1 MLPTPLLFSYK
12 RGAQLYPR
20 FLRSDQ
26 HPWAEQV
33 LTVITEHQHR
43 PRGELQA
50 ALRALEGDSPDYR
63 IVRGF
68 AHLALNAAEFTL
80 ATGELEPETLRRE
93 VFTLAAEQG
102 SYGESQAQQVLEAVA
117 PRYQLEAET
126 LREALYADL
135 PENHRLTALPD
146 FTPERL
152 IDRYNLAQAQG
163 LLYSALYLRLIAHR
177 NVPGEY
183 RRLFQH
189 LKFHGLM
196 YAVEG
201 NLDDGYQIYVDG
213 PASLFKQTRKYGLQM
228 AVFLPALLRVSRW
241 QMEAVLQRDGQEL
254 SYRLDSQSPLKPLT
268 APPPAYDS
276 LLEESFARRWEKLG
290 TPWTLEREVEIVD
303 LKGTVFVPDFAL
315 RHVDG
320 RVIHIEIMGFWHPDY
335 LRRKL
340 DKLRRAAM
348 PNLIVAV
355 SERLNAGADDFRDI
369 PGPVIFFKGKLEP
382 RQVLAVL
389 ESLSTCKHSSPPF
402 EKGGP
407 GGITHGQRGT
417 NLSSPPFA
425 KEGD

>member
-1 MLPTPLLFSYK
+1 MLPSELLFSSK
-12 RGAQLYPR
+12 RGSQVYPR
-20 FLRSDQ
+20 FLKREQ
-26 HPWAEQV
+26 HLWAEQV
-33 LTVITEHQHR
+33 LDLIHQYQHR
-43 PRGELQA
+43 ARGELQA

-80 ATGELEPETLRRE
+80 ATGDLEPETLRRE
-93 VFTLAAEQG
+93 AFARAAERG
-102 SYGESQAQQVLEAVA
+102 GYGETQAREVLESLA
-117 PRYQLEAET
+117 PRYQLEADA

-135 PENHRLTALPD
+135 PENHLLTVLPD
-146 FTPERL
+146 FTPDKL
-152 IDRYNLAQAQG
+152 VDRYNLAQAQG
-163 LLYSALYLRLIAHR
+163 VLYAALYLRLTAHR

-201 NLDDGYQIYVDG
+201 HLDDGYQIYVDG

-228 AVFLPALLRVSRW
+228 AMFLPALLRVSRW
-241 QMEAVLQRDGQEL
+241 ELEAVVQRDGQEL
-254 SYRLDSQSPLKPLT
+254 SYRLDSQSPLRALQD
-268 APPPAYDS
+268 PPPAYDS
-276 LLEESFARRWEKLG
+276 LLEERFAVRWGKLG
-290 TPWTLEREVEIVD
+290 TAWTLEREVEIVD

-315 RHVDG
+315 RHTDG
-320 RVIHIEIMGFWHPDY
+320 RIAHVEIMGFWHPDY

-348 PNLIVAV
+348 PDLIVAV
-355 SERLNAGADDFRDI
+355 SERLNVGADDFRDV

-389 ESLSTCKHSSPPF
+389 EPSGTCV
-402 EKGGP
+402 
-407 GGITHGQRGT
+407 
-417 NLSSPPFA
+417 
-425 KEGD
+425 

>member
-1 MLPTPLLFSYK
+1 MLPSDLLFSHQ
-12 RGAQLYPR
+12 RGGQIYPH
-20 FLRSDQ
+20 FLR
-26 HPWAEQV
+26 PEQRIWSERV
-33 LTVITEHQHR
+33 LTVIQEHQHR
-43 PRGELQA
+43 TRGELQA

-68 AHLALNAAEFTL
+68 AHLALNAAEFVL
-80 ATGELEPETLRRE
+80 ATGELEPEALRQE
-93 VFTLAAEQG
+93 LFTLAAERG
-102 SYGESQAQQVLEAVA
+102 RYGETQAQEVLESVA
-117 PRYQLEAET
+117 PRYQLETET

-135 PENHRLTALPD
+135 PENHLLAALPD

-152 IDRYNLAQAQG
+152 VDRYNLAQAQG
-163 LLYSALYLRLIAHR
+163 LLYSALHLRLTAHR

-201 NLDDGYQIYVDG
+201 HLDDGYQIYVDG

-241 QMEAVLQRDGQEL
+241 EMEAVLQRDEREIR
-254 SYRLDSQSPLKPLT
+254 YRLDSQSPLKPLT
-268 APPPAYDS
+268 PPPPAYDS
-276 LLEESFARRWEKLG
+276 LLEERFVHRWEKLE

-315 RHVDG
+315 RHPDG
-320 RVIHIEIMGFWHPDY
+320 RIAHVEIMGFWHPDY

-348 PNLIVAV
+348 PDLIVAV
-355 SERLNAGADDFRDI
+355 SERLNVGAEDFRDI
-369 PGPVIFFKGKLEP
+369 PGPLLFFKGKLEP
-382 RQVLAVL
+382 RAVLACL
-389 ESLSTCKHSSPPF
+389 ESMS
-402 EKGGP
+402 
-407 GGITHGQRGT
+407 
-417 NLSSPPFA
+417 
-425 KEGD
+425 

>member
-1 MLPTPLLFSYK
+1 MLPSDLLFSHK
-12 RGAQLYPR
+12 RGAQVYPR
-20 FLRSDQ
+20 FLRREQ
-26 HPWAEQV
+26 YVWAEQV
-33 LTVITEHQHR
+33 LSLIREHQHR
-43 PRGELQA
+43 ARGELQA

-93 VFTLAAEQG
+93 VFTLATERG
-102 SYGESQAQQVLEAVA
+102 VYGETQAREVLEAVA

-135 PENHRLTALPD
+135 PENHLLTALPD
-146 FTPERL
+146 FTPDQL
-152 IDRYNLAQAQG
+152 VDRYNLAQAQG
-163 LLYSALYLRLIAHR
+163 LLYAALCLRLTAHR

-228 AVFLPALLRVSRW
+228 ALFLPALLRVSRW
-241 QMEAVLQRDGQEL
+241 EMEAVLQRDGQEL
-254 SYRLDSQSPLKPLT
+254 SYRLDAQSPLKPLT
-268 APPPAYDS
+268 AAPPAYDS

-290 TPWTLEREVEIVD
+290 TPWALEREVEIVD

-315 RHVDG
+315 RHPDG
-320 RVIHIEIMGFWHPDY
+320 RVAHVEIMGFWHPDY

-348 PNLIVAV
+348 PNLVVAV
-355 SERLNAGADDFRDI
+355 SERLNVGADDFRDI
-369 PGPVIFFKGKLEP
+369 PGPVLFFKGKLEP
-382 RQVLAVL
+382 RAVL
-389 ESLSTCKHSSPPF
+389 DALEQLP
-402 EKGGP
+402 
-407 GGITHGQRGT
+407 R
-417 NLSSPPFA
+417 
-425 KEGD
+425 

>member
-1 MLPTPLLFSYK
+1 
-12 RGAQLYPR
+12 
-20 FLRSDQ
+20 
-26 HPWAEQV
+26 
-33 LTVITEHQHR
+33 
-43 PRGELQA
+43 
-50 ALRALEGDSPDYR
+50 LRALEGDSPDYR

-93 VFTLAAEQG
+93 VFTLAAERG
-102 SYGESQAQQVLEAVA
+102 GYGETQAREVLEAIA

-135 PENHRLTALPD
+135 PENHLLTALPD
-146 FTPERL
+146 FAPEQL
-152 IDRYNLAQAQG
+152 VDRYNLAQAQG
-163 LLYSALYLRLIAHR
+163 LLYSALCLRLTAHR

-228 AVFLPALLRVSRW
+228 AIFLPALLRVSRW
-241 QMEAVLQRDGQEL
+241 EMEAVLRRDDRDI
-254 SYRLDSQSPLKPLT
+254 SYRVDSQSPLKPLT
-268 APPPAYDS
+268 AAPPAYDS
-276 LLEESFARRWEKLG
+276 LLEEHFARRWEKLD
-290 TPWTLEREVEIVD
+290 TPWILEREVEIVD

-315 RHVDG
+315 RHPDG
-320 RVIHIEIMGFWHPDY
+320 RVAHVEIMGFWHPDY

-348 PNLIVAV
+348 PDLIVAV
-355 SERLNAGADDFRDI
+355 SERLNVGADDFRDV
-369 PGPVIFFKGKLEP
+369 PGPVLFFKGKLEP
-382 RQVLAVL
+382 RAVL
-389 ESLSTCKHSSPPF
+389 ECLKRLP
-402 EKGGP
+402 
-407 GGITHGQRGT
+407 
-417 NLSSPPFA
+417 
-425 KEGD
+425 

>member
-1 MLPTPLLFSYK
+1 MLPSDLLFSRR
-12 RGAQLYPR
+12 RGAEVYPR
-20 FLRSDQ
+20 FLSRDQ
-26 HPWAEQV
+26 QVWAEQV
-33 LTVITEHQHR
+33 LNLIRDHQHR
-43 PRGELQA
+43 SRGELQA

-68 AHLALNAAEFTL
+68 AHLALNTAEFTL
-80 ATGELEPETLRRE
+80 ATGDLQPELLRRE
-93 VFTLAAEQG
+93 LFTLAAERG
-102 SYGESQAQQVLEAVA
+102 GYGETQAQAVLEAVA

-135 PENHRLTALPD
+135 PENHRLTVLPE

-163 LLYSALYLRLIAHR
+163 LLYSALHLRLTAHR

-183 RRLFQH
+183 RRLFRH

-201 NLDDGYQIYVDG
+201 HLDDGYQIYVDG

-228 AVFLPALLRVSRW
+228 AMFLPALLRVSRW
-241 QMEAVLQRDGQEL
+241 AMEAVLQRDGLEL
-254 SYRLDSQSPLKPLT
+254 RYQIDSQSPLRSLD

-276 LLEESFARRWEKLG
+276 LLEERFATRWDKLG
-290 TPWTLEREVEIVD
+290 TPWTLEREVAIVD

-315 RHVDG
+315 RHPDG
-320 RVIHIEIMGFWHPDY
+320 RVAHIEIMGFWHPDY

-348 PNLIVAV
+348 PDLIVAV
-355 SERLNAGADDFRDI
+355 SERLNVGAADFQDI
-369 PGPVIFFKGKLEP
+369 PGPVLFFKGQLEP
-382 RQVLAVL
+382 RQVLAAL
-389 ESLSTCKHSSPPF
+389 DALGATSA
-402 EKGGP
+402 G
-407 GGITHGQRGT
+407 
-417 NLSSPPFA
+417 
-425 KEGD
+425 

>member
-1 MLPTPLLFSYK
+1 MLPSDLLFSHK
-12 RGAQLYPR
+12 RGAQIYPR
-20 FLRSDQ
+20 FLRPEQ
-26 HPWAEQV
+26 CVWAERV
-33 LTVITEHQHR
+33 LATIREHQHR
-43 PRGELQA
+43 TRGELQA

-93 VFTLAAEQG
+93 VFTLAAERG
-102 SYGESQAQQVLEAVA
+102 GYGETQAREVLEAIA

-135 PENHRLTALPD
+135 PENHLLTALPD
-146 FTPERL
+146 FAPEQL
-152 IDRYNLAQAQG
+152 VDRYNLAQAQG
-163 LLYSALYLRLIAHR
+163 LLYSALCLRLTAHR

-228 AVFLPALLRVSRW
+228 AIFLPALLRVSRW
-241 QMEAVLQRDGQEL
+241 EMEAVLRRDDRDI
-254 SYRLDSQSPLKPLT
+254 SYRVDSQSPLKPLT
-268 APPPAYDS
+268 AAPPAYDS
-276 LLEESFARRWEKLG
+276 LLEEHFARRWEKLD
-290 TPWTLEREVEIVD
+290 TPWILEREVEIVD

-315 RHVDG
+315 RHPDG
-320 RVIHIEIMGFWHPDY
+320 RIAHVEIMGFWHPDY

-348 PNLIVAV
+348 PDLIVAV
-355 SERLNAGADDFRDI
+355 SERLNVGADDFRDV
-369 PGPVIFFKGKLEP
+369 PGPVLFFKGKLEP
-382 RQVLAVL
+382 RAVL
-389 ESLSTCKHSSPPF
+389 ECLERLP
-402 EKGGP
+402 
-407 GGITHGQRGT
+407 
-417 NLSSPPFA
+417 
-425 KEGD
+425 

>member
-1 MLPTPLLFSYK
+1 MLTTDLLFSYQ
-12 RGAQLYPR
+12 RGAQVYPR
-20 FLRSDQ
+20 FLRREQ
-26 HPWAEQV
+26 QIWAEQV
-33 LTVITEHQHR
+33 LNLIREHQHR
-43 PRGELQA
+43 SRGDLQA

-63 IVRGF
+63 IVRGL

-80 ATGELEPETLRRE
+80 ATGDLEPEMLRRE
-93 VFTLAAEQG
+93 VFTLAAERG
-102 SYGESQAQQVLEAVA
+102 GYGETQAREVLEAVA

-146 FTPERL
+146 FTPDRL
-152 IDRYNLAQAQG
+152 VDRYNLAQAQG
-163 LLYSALYLRLIAHR
+163 LLYSALCLRLTAHR

-201 NLDDGYQIYVDG
+201 HLDDGYQIYVDG

-228 AVFLPALLRVSRW
+228 AMFLPALLRVSRW
-241 QMEAVLQRDGQEL
+241 EMEAVLQRDDREL
-254 SYRLDSQSPLKPLT
+254 HYRLDSQSPLKPLT
-268 APPPAYDS
+268 AAPPAYDS
-276 LLEESFARRWEKLG
+276 LLEARFAKRWEQLG
-290 TPWTLEREVEIVD
+290 TLWILEREVEIVD

-315 RHVDG
+315 RHADG
-320 RVIHIEIMGFWHPDY
+320 RIMHVEIMGFWHPDY

-355 SERLNAGADDFRDI
+355 SERLNVGADDFRDI
-369 PGPVIFFKGKLEP
+369 PGPVLFFKGKLDP
-382 RQVLAVL
+382 RAVL
-389 ESLSTCKHSSPPF
+389 ELLERWPHP
-402 EKGGP
+402 
-407 GGITHGQRGT
+407 
-417 NLSSPPFA
+417 A
-425 KEGD
+425 

>member
-1 MLPTPLLFSYK
+1 MLPSELLFSYK
-12 RGAQLYPR
+12 RGAQVYPR
-20 FLRSDQ
+20 FLRREQ
-26 HPWAEQV
+26 YVWAEQV
-33 LTVITEHQHR
+33 LNLIREHQHR
-43 PRGELQA
+43 TRGELQA

-80 ATGELEPETLRRE
+80 ATGELEPEALRRE
-93 VFTLAAEQG
+93 VFALAAERG
-102 SYGESQAQQVLEAVA
+102 GYGEDRAREVLETVA
-117 PRYQLEAET
+117 PRYRLEAET

-135 PENHRLTALPD
+135 PENHLLTALPD
-146 FTPERL
+146 FTSDRL
-152 IDRYNLAQAQG
+152 VDRYNLAQAQG
-163 LLYSALYLRLIAHR
+163 LLYSALYLRLAAHR

-228 AVFLPALLRVSRW
+228 AMFLPALLRVSRW
-241 QMEAVLQRDGQEL
+241 EMEAMLQRDGMEL

-268 APPPAYDS
+268 AAPSAYDS

-290 TPWTLEREVEIVD
+290 TPWSLEREVEIVD

-315 RHVDG
+315 RHPDG
-320 RVIHIEIMGFWHPDY
+320 RVAHVEIMGFWHPDY

-348 PNLIVAV
+348 PDLIVAV

-369 PGPVIFFKGKLEP
+369 PGPVVFFKGKLEP

-389 ESLSTCKHSSPPF
+389 EAAAGTPSS
-402 EKGGP
+402 
-407 GGITHGQRGT
+407 
-417 NLSSPPFA
+417 
-425 KEGD
+425 

>member
-1 MLPTPLLFSYK
+1 MLPSELLFSAK
-12 RGAQLYPR
+12 RGAQVYPR
-20 FLRSDQ
+20 FLRREQ
-26 HPWAEQV
+26 HVWAEQV
-33 LTVITEHQHR
+33 LRLLSEYRQRT
-43 PRGELQA
+43 RGDLDA

-68 AHLALNAAEFTL
+68 AHLALNAAEFAL
-80 ATGELEPETLRRE
+80 ATGDLEPEALRRE
-93 VFTLAAEQG
+93 VFGRAAERG
-102 SYGESQAQQVLEAVA
+102 GYGETQAREVLEDLAL
-117 PRYQLEAET
+117 RYRLEAET

-135 PENHRLTALPD
+135 PENHVLVAIPE
-146 FTPERL
+146 FTPEQL

-163 LLYSALYLRLIAHR
+163 LLYSALYMRLTAHR

-201 NLDDGYQIYVDG
+201 HLDDGYQIYVDG

-228 AVFLPALLRVSRW
+228 AMFLPALLRVSRW
-241 QMEAVLQRDGQEL
+241 EMEAVLQRDGEEL
-254 SYRLDSQSPLKPLT
+254 SYRLDSQSPLKPLK
-268 APPPAYDS
+268 APPAAYDS
-276 LLEESFARRWEKLG
+276 LLEETFARRWEKLG

-315 RHVDG
+315 RHADG
-320 RVIHIEIMGFWHPDY
+320 RLVHIEIMGFWHPDY

-340 DKLRRAAM
+340 EKLRRAAM
-348 PNLIVAV
+348 PDLIVAV
-355 SERLNAGADDFRDI
+355 SDRLNAGADDFHDV

-389 ESLSTCKHSSPPF
+389 EPT
-402 EKGGP
+402 E
-407 GGITHGQRGT
+407 GIAAT
-417 NLSSPPFA
+417 
-425 KEGD
+425 

>member
-1 MLPTPLLFSYK
+1 MLPSDLLFSHK
-12 RGAQLYPR
+12 RGAQVYPR
-20 FLRSDQ
+20 FLRREQ
-26 HPWAEQV
+26 YVWAEQV
-33 LTVITEHQHR
+33 LNLIREHQHR
-43 PRGELQA
+43 TRGELQA

-63 IVRGF
+63 VVRGF

-93 VFTLAAEQG
+93 IFTLAAERG
-102 SYGESQAQQVLEAVA
+102 GYGETQAREVLEAVA
-117 PRYQLEAET
+117 PRYQLEPET

-135 PENHRLTALPD
+135 PENHLLTALPD
-146 FTPERL
+146 FTPDQL
-152 IDRYNLAQAQG
+152 VNRYNLAQAQG
-163 LLYSALYLRLIAHR
+163 LLYSALCLRLTAHR

-228 AVFLPALLRVSRW
+228 ALFLPALLRVSRW
-241 QMEAVLQRDGQEL
+241 EMEAVLQRDGQEL
-254 SYRLDSQSPLKPLT
+254 SYRLDAQSSLKPLT
-268 APPPAYDS
+268 AAPPAYDS

-290 TPWTLEREVEIVD
+290 TPWALEREVEIVD

-315 RHVDG
+315 RHPDG
-320 RVIHIEIMGFWHPDY
+320 RVAHVEIMGFWHPDY

-348 PNLIVAV
+348 PDLIVAV
-355 SERLNAGADDFRDI
+355 SERLNVGADDFKDI
-369 PGPVIFFKGKLEP
+369 PGPVLFFKGKLEP
-382 RQVLAVL
+382 RAVL
-389 ESLSTCKHSSPPF
+389 DALEQLP
-402 EKGGP
+402 
-407 GGITHGQRGT
+407 R
-417 NLSSPPFA
+417 
-425 KEGD
+425 

>member
-1 MLPTPLLFSYK
+1 MLPSELLFSFK
-12 RGAQLYPR
+12 RGAQVYPR
-20 FLRSDQ
+20 FLRREQ
-26 HPWAEQV
+26 HAWAEQV
-33 LTVITEHQHR
+33 LQLIGEHQHR
-43 PRGELQA
+43 PRGELQT

-80 ATGELEPETLRRE
+80 ATGELEPEALRRE
-93 VFTLAAEQG
+93 VFTAAAERG
-102 SYGESQAQQVLEAVA
+102 YGETQAQWVLESVA
-117 PRYQLEAET
+117 PRYRLEPEA

-135 PENHRLTALPD
+135 PENHLLTVLPE
-146 FTPERL
+146 FTPDQL
-152 IDRYNLAQAQG
+152 VDRYNLAQAQG
-163 LLYSALYLRLIAHR
+163 LLYAALYLRLIAHR

-183 RRLFQH
+183 RRLFQQ

-196 YAVEG
+196 YTVEG

-228 AVFLPALLRVSRW
+228 ALFLPALLRVSRW
-241 QMEAVLQRDGQEL
+241 EMEAVLQRDSQEL
-254 SYRLDSQSPLKPLT
+254 SYRLDSTSPLRSLQ

-276 LLEESFARRWEKLG
+276 LLEARFADRWDKLG
-290 TPWTLEREVEIVD
+290 TPWALEREVEIID

-315 RHVDG
+315 RHADG
-320 RVIHIEIMGFWHPDY
+320 RVAHVEIMGFWHPDY

-348 PNLIVAV
+348 PDLIVAV

-369 PGPVIFFKGKLEP
+369 PGPVLFFKGKLEP

-389 ESLSTCKHSSPPF
+389 ESAAPWTTS
-402 EKGGP
+402 
-407 GGITHGQRGT
+407 
-417 NLSSPPFA
+417 
-425 KEGD
+425 

>member
-1 MLPTPLLFSYK
+1 MLPSDLLFSHK
-12 RGAQLYPR
+12 RGAQVYPR
-20 FLRSDQ
+20 FLRREQ
-26 HPWAEQV
+26 YAWAEQV
-33 LTVITEHQHR
+33 LNLIREHQHR
-43 PRGELQA
+43 TRGELQA

-80 ATGELEPETLRRE
+80 ATGELEPEALRRE
-93 VFTLAAEQG
+93 VFTLATERG
-102 SYGESQAQQVLEAVA
+102 GYGETQAREVLEAVA

-135 PENHRLTALPD
+135 PENHLLTALPD
-146 FTPERL
+146 FTPDQL
-152 IDRYNLAQAQG
+152 VDRYNLAQAQG
-163 LLYSALYLRLIAHR
+163 LLYSALCLRLTAHR

-228 AVFLPALLRVSRW
+228 ALFLPALLRVSRW
-241 QMEAVLQRDGQEL
+241 EMEAVLQRDGQEL
-254 SYRLDSQSPLKPLT
+254 SYRLDAQAPLKPLT
-268 APPPAYDS
+268 AAPPAYDS

-290 TPWTLEREVEIVD
+290 TPWALEREVEIVD

-315 RHVDG
+315 RHPDG
-320 RVIHIEIMGFWHPDY
+320 RVAHVEIMGFWHPDY

-348 PNLIVAV
+348 PDLIVAV
-355 SERLNAGADDFRDI
+355 SERLNVGADDFRDI
-369 PGPVIFFKGKLEP
+369 PGPVLFFKGKLEP
-382 RQVLAVL
+382 RAVL
-389 ESLSTCKHSSPPF
+389 DSL
-402 EKGGP
+402 E
-407 GGITHGQRGT
+407 Q
-417 NLSSPPFA
+417 LSR
-425 KEGD
+425 

>member
-1 MLPTPLLFSYK
+1 MWS
-12 RGAQLYPR
+12 
-20 FLRSDQ
+20 
-26 HPWAEQV
+26 EQV
-33 LTVITEHQHR
+33 LNVLREYHQR

-63 IVRGF
+63 VVRGF
-68 AHLALNAAEFTL
+68 AHLALNAAEFEL
-80 ATGELEPETLRRE
+80 ATGELEPEAIRRE
-93 VFTLAAEQG
+93 LFILAAAKG
-102 SYGESQAQQVLEAVA
+102 VYGDPQAQEILETVA

-126 LREALYADL
+126 LRDALYADL
-135 PENHRLTALPD
+135 PDNHLLSVLPD
-146 FTPERL
+146 FTPQQL
-152 IDRYNLAQAQG
+152 VNRYNLAQAQG

-201 NLDDGYQIYVDG
+201 HLDDGYQIYVDG

-228 AVFLPALLRVSRW
+228 AMFLPALLRISRW
-241 QMEAVLQRDGQEL
+241 SMEAVLQRDGEEL
-254 SYRLDSQSPLKPLT
+254 SYQLDSQSPLKPLSPT
-268 APPPAYDS
+268 PPAFDS
-276 LLEESFARRWEKLG
+276 LLEETFARRWEKLG
-290 TPWTLEREVEIVD
+290 TAWVLEREVEIVD

-320 RVIHIEIMGFWHPDY
+320 RIAHVEIMGFWHPDY

-355 SERLNAGADDFRDI
+355 SDRLNVGSDDFREV
-369 PGPVIFFKGKLEP
+369 PGPIIFFKGKLEP

-389 ESLSTCKHSSPPF
+389 EPP
-402 EKGGP
+402 E
-407 GGITHGQRGT
+407 
-417 NLSSPPFA
+417 A
-425 KEGD
+425 

>member
-1 MLPTPLLFSYK
+1 MLPSDLLFSHK
-12 RGAQLYPR
+12 RGAQIYPR
-20 FLRSDQ
+20 FLRPEQ
-26 HPWAEQV
+26 CVWAERV
-33 LTVITEHQHR
+33 LATIREHQHR
-43 PRGELQA
+43 TRGELQA

-93 VFTLAAEQG
+93 VFTLAAERG
-102 SYGESQAQQVLEAVA
+102 GYGETQAREVLEAIA

-135 PENHRLTALPD
+135 PENHLLTALPD
-146 FTPERL
+146 FAPEQL
-152 IDRYNLAQAQG
+152 VDRYNLAQAQG
-163 LLYSALYLRLIAHR
+163 LLYSALCLRLTAHR

-228 AVFLPALLRVSRW
+228 AIFLPALLRVSRW
-241 QMEAVLQRDGQEL
+241 EMEAVLRRDDRDI

-268 APPPAYDS
+268 AAPPAYDS
-276 LLEESFARRWEKLG
+276 LLEEHFARRWEKLD

-315 RHVDG
+315 RHPDG
-320 RVIHIEIMGFWHPDY
+320 RVAHVEIMGFWHPDY

-348 PNLIVAV
+348 PDLIVAV
-355 SERLNAGADDFRDI
+355 SERLNVGADDFRDV
-369 PGPVIFFKGKLEP
+369 PGPVLFFKGKLEP
-382 RQVLAVL
+382 RAVL
-389 ESLSTCKHSSPPF
+389 ECLERLP
-402 EKGGP
+402 
-407 GGITHGQRGT
+407 
-417 NLSSPPFA
+417 
-425 KEGD
+425 

>member
-1 MLPTPLLFSYK
+1 MLPSDLLFSHK
-12 RGAQLYPR
+12 RGAQIYPR
-20 FLRSDQ
+20 FLRPEQ
-26 HPWAEQV
+26 CVWAERV
-33 LTVITEHQHR
+33 LATIREHQHR
-43 PRGELQA
+43 TRGELQA

-80 ATGELEPETLRRE
+80 ATGELEPEMLRRE
-93 VFTLAAEQG
+93 VFTLAAERG
-102 SYGESQAQQVLEAVA
+102 GYGETQAREVLETIA

-135 PENHRLTALPD
+135 PENHLLTALPD
-146 FTPERL
+146 FAPEQL
-152 IDRYNLAQAQG
+152 VDRYNLAQAQG
-163 LLYSALYLRLIAHR
+163 LLYSALCLRLTAHR

-228 AVFLPALLRVSRW
+228 AIFLPALLRVSRW
-241 QMEAVLQRDGQEL
+241 EMEAVLRRDDRDI
-254 SYRLDSQSPLKPLT
+254 SYRVDSQSPLKPLT
-268 APPPAYDS
+268 AAPPAYDS
-276 LLEESFARRWEKLG
+276 LLEEHFARRWEKLD
-290 TPWTLEREVEIVD
+290 TPWILEREVEIVD

-315 RHVDG
+315 RHPDG
-320 RVIHIEIMGFWHPDY
+320 RVAHVEIMGFWHPDY

-348 PNLIVAV
+348 PDLIVAV
-355 SERLNAGADDFRDI
+355 SERLNVGADDFRDV
-369 PGPVIFFKGKLEP
+369 PGPVLFFKGKLEP
-382 RQVLAVL
+382 RAVL
-389 ESLSTCKHSSPPF
+389 ECLERLP
-402 EKGGP
+402 
-407 GGITHGQRGT
+407 
-417 NLSSPPFA
+417 
-425 KEGD
+425 

>member
-1 MLPTPLLFSYK
+1 MLPSDLLFSHK
-12 RGAQLYPR
+12 RGAQIYPR
-20 FLRSDQ
+20 FLRPEQ
-26 HPWAEQV
+26 CVWAERV
-33 LTVITEHQHR
+33 LATIREHQHR
-43 PRGELQA
+43 TRGELQA

-93 VFTLAAEQG
+93 VFTLAAERG
-102 SYGESQAQQVLEAVA
+102 GYGETQAREVLEAIA

-135 PENHRLTALPD
+135 PENHLLTALPD
-146 FTPERL
+146 FAPEQL
-152 IDRYNLAQAQG
+152 VDRYNLAQAQG
-163 LLYSALYLRLIAHR
+163 LLYSALCLRLTAHR

-228 AVFLPALLRVSRW
+228 AIFLPALLRVSRW
-241 QMEAVLQRDGQEL
+241 EMEAVLRRDDRDI
-254 SYRLDSQSPLKPLT
+254 SYRVDSQSPLKPLT
-268 APPPAYDS
+268 AAPPAYDS
-276 LLEESFARRWEKLG
+276 LLEEHFARRWEKLD
-290 TPWTLEREVEIVD
+290 TPWILEREVEIVD

-315 RHVDG
+315 RHPDG
-320 RVIHIEIMGFWHPDY
+320 RVAHVEIMGFWHPDY

-348 PNLIVAV
+348 PDLIVAV
-355 SERLNAGADDFRDI
+355 SERLNVGADDFRDV
-369 PGPVIFFKGKLEP
+369 PGPVLFFKGKLEP
-382 RQVLAVL
+382 RAVL
-389 ESLSTCKHSSPPF
+389 ECLKRLP
-402 EKGGP
+402 
-407 GGITHGQRGT
+407 
-417 NLSSPPFA
+417 
-425 KEGD
+425 

>member
-1 MLPTPLLFSYK
+1 MLTTDLLFSYQ
-12 RGAQLYPR
+12 RGAQVYPR
-20 FLRSDQ
+20 FLRREQ
-26 HPWAEQV
+26 QIWAEQV
-33 LTVITEHQHR
+33 LNLIREHQHR
-43 PRGELQA
+43 SRGDLQA

-63 IVRGF
+63 IVRGL

-80 ATGELEPETLRRE
+80 ATGDLEPEMLRRE
-93 VFTLAAEQG
+93 VFTLAAERG
-102 SYGESQAQQVLEAVA
+102 GYGETQAREVLEAVA

-135 PENHRLTALPD
+135 PENHLLTALPD
-146 FTPERL
+146 FAPEQL
-152 IDRYNLAQAQG
+152 VDRYNLAQAQG
-163 LLYSALYLRLIAHR
+163 LLYSALCLRLTAHR

-228 AVFLPALLRVSRW
+228 ALFLPALLRVSRW
-241 QMEAVLQRDGQEL
+241 QMEAVLQRDGQEV

-268 APPPAYDS
+268 AAPPAYDS
-276 LLEESFARRWEKLG
+276 LLEENFARRWEKLG

-315 RHVDG
+315 RHTDG
-320 RVIHIEIMGFWHPDY
+320 RVVHLEIMGFWHPDY

-355 SERLNAGADDFRDI
+355 SQRLNAGAEDFRDI
-369 PGPVIFFKGKLEP
+369 PGPVVFFKGKLEP
-382 RQVLAVL
+382 RPVLTLL
-389 ESLSTCKHSSPPF
+389 ESL
-402 EKGGP
+402 
-407 GGITHGQRGT
+407 
-417 NLSSPPFA
+417 
-425 KEGD
+425 

>member
-1 MLPTPLLFSYK
+1 MLPSDLLFSHK
-12 RGAQLYPR
+12 RGAQIHPR
-20 FLRSDQ
+20 FLRPEQ
-26 HPWAEQV
+26 CVWAERV
-33 LTVITEHQHR
+33 LAAIREHQHR
-43 PRGELQA
+43 TRGELQA

-68 AHLALNAAEFTL
+68 AHLALKAAEFAL
-80 ATGELEPETLRRE
+80 ATGELEPEALRRE
-93 VFTLAAEQG
+93 VFTLAAERG
-102 SYGESQAQQVLEAVA
+102 GYGETQAREVLETAA

-135 PENHRLTALPD
+135 PENHLLTALPD
-146 FTPERL
+146 FTPAQL
-152 IDRYNLAQAQG
+152 VDRYNLAQAQG
-163 LLYSALYLRLIAHR
+163 LLYSALCLRLTAHR

-228 AVFLPALLRVSRW
+228 AIFLPALLRVSRW
-241 QMEAVLQRDGQEL
+241 NMEALLRRDDREI

-268 APPPAYDS
+268 AAPPAYDS
-276 LLEESFARRWEKLG
+276 LLEESFARRWEKLD

-315 RHVDG
+315 RHPDG
-320 RVIHIEIMGFWHPDY
+320 RVAHIEIMGFWHPDY

-348 PNLIVAV
+348 PDLIVAV
-355 SERLNAGADDFRDI
+355 SERLNVGTEDFRDI
-369 PGPVIFFKGKLEP
+369 PGPVVFFKGKLEP
-382 RQVLAVL
+382 QAVLASL
-389 ESLSTCKHSSPPF
+389 ERT
-402 EKGGP
+402 
-407 GGITHGQRGT
+407 T
-417 NLSSPPFA
+417 
-425 KEGD
+425 

>member
-1 MLPTPLLFSYK
+1 MLPSDLLFSHK
-12 RGAQLYPR
+12 RGAQVYPR
-20 FLRSDQ
+20 FLRREQ
-26 HPWAEQV
+26 QVWAEQV
-33 LTVITEHQHR
+33 LNLIREHQHR
-43 PRGELQA
+43 TRGELQA

-68 AHLALNAAEFTL
+68 AHLALNAAQFTL
-80 ATGELEPETLRRE
+80 ATGELEPEMLRRE
-93 VFTLAAEQG
+93 VFTLAAERG
-102 SYGESQAQQVLEAVA
+102 SYGETQAREVLEPVA

-135 PENHRLTALPD
+135 PENHLLTALPD
-146 FTPERL
+146 FTPDQL
-152 IDRYNLAQAQG
+152 VDRYNLAQAQG
-163 LLYSALYLRLIAHR
+163 LLYSALCLRLTAHR

-228 AVFLPALLRVSRW
+228 ALFLPALLRVSRW
-241 QMEAVLQRDGQEL
+241 EMEAMLRRDGLEL

-268 APPPAYDS
+268 AAPPAYDS
-276 LLEESFARRWEKLG
+276 LLEESFAHRWEKLG

-315 RHVDG
+315 RHPDG
-320 RVIHIEIMGFWHPDY
+320 RVAHVEIMGFWHPDY

-355 SERLNAGADDFRDI
+355 SERLNVGADDFRDV
-369 PGPVIFFKGKLEP
+369 PGPVLFFKGKLEP
-382 RQVLAVL
+382 RAVL
-389 ESLSTCKHSSPPF
+389 DVLERL
-402 EKGGP
+402 E
-407 GGITHGQRGT
+407 Q
-417 NLSSPPFA
+417 LA
-425 KEGD
+425 